1 VVTGE
6 RGAPPGILERH
17 LLLITGKG
25 GVGKTTLAAALAMLF
40 AKRGKRV
47 LVCAME
53 RGEDLA
59 LALEAP
65 PLKYRP
71 RELAPGLFAMEMD
84 TEAALREYLVV
95 QAHLPPI
102 GRIGAVAEAFDFL
115 ASAAPGV
122 REILTIGK
130 LCYEVKEKNF
140 DLVIVDAAAS
150 GHFIG
155 HLAAPV
161 GMRELAGIGAI
172 GDQTQWILDILED
185 ASRTGV
191 VVVTTPEETPV
202 IEALELCEQLEN
214 VTSVPLAGVVANRV
228 LPELFG
234 RRDVALFDRLV
245 NEQRTA
251 AIGASLG
258 IETAALAKLVDAA
271 GLSVQLRA
279 TGVEHLDRL
288 RAGLGASTPLVLLP
302 MQFSVAEGLELTR
315 ELADARLEELA

>member
-1 VVTGE
+1 MTGE
-6 RGAPPGILERH
+6 RAAPPGILERH
-17 LLLITGKG
+17 LLFVTGKG
-25 GVGKTTLAAALAMLF
+25 GVGKTTLAAALAMLV
-40 AKRGKRV
+40 AGRGQRV

-59 LALEAP
+59 LALGSGA
-65 PLKYRP
+65 LTYRP

-102 GRIGAVAEAFDFL
+102 GRIGGVAEAFDFL

-130 LCYEVKEKNF
+130 LCYEVKELHY

-172 GDQTQWILDILED
+172 GDQTKWMLDILED
-185 ASRTGV
+185 AERTGV

-202 IEALELCEQLEN
+202 LEALELCELLQV

-234 RRDVALFDRLV
+234 RRD
-245 NEQRTA
+245 
-251 AIGASLG
+251 ASLFERLDEMSHASAVG
-258 IETAALAKLVDAA
+258 RSAVIPPDALARLIDAA
-271 GLSVQLRA
+271 KLSMQLRS
-279 TGVEHLDRL
+279 TGVEHLDNL
-288 RAGLGASTPLVLLP
+288 RAGLGAQVPLVLLP
-302 MQFSVAEGLELTR
+302 MLFSGAEGAAGTA
-315 ELADARLEELA
+315 ELARALLDELA